1 MANKKI
7 KNTNKKQY
15 NGIQFKS
22 QLEVMVY
29 KTLLQEGFNVIYEEK
44 PYILW
49 EGFKPTIP
57 FYDQNKH
64 TRLLELKANKIID
77 IKYTPDFT
85 IYYKNKIIFIESK
98 GKENDVFYIKKKMFR
113 YLLETKYNN
122 KELNLFPMY
131 FEIYTKKQLLQ
142 AINIIKQYDDCR

>member
-29 KTLLQEGFNVIYEEK
+29 KTLLQEGFTVIYEEK
-44 PYILW
+44 PYVLW
-49 EGFKPTIP
+49 QGFKPTLP

-64 TRLLELKANKIID
+64 THLLELKQTKIID

-85 IYYKNKIIFIESK
+85 IYYKDKIIFIEAK
-98 GKENDVFYIKKKMFR
+98 GKENDVFYIKKKLFR
-113 YLLETKYNN
+113 HWLETKYTN
-122 KELNLFPMY
+122 KELKLYPMY
-131 FEIYTKKQLLQ
+131 FEVYTKRQLLQ
-142 AINIIKQYDDCR
+142 TIDIIKNYDNY